1 MKKVNRLAQPESLR
15 MHAVQWTK
23 ELLDEIDK
31 KGSYAKADD
40 SFKHK
45 YRQADVRETLE
56 KMYKKHCCYCESVV
70 GTSSYGRIEMVTTA
84 IPLAL
89 DGGLRQLKV
98 VVCVILTAWEHGNQ
112 KTDTNIC
119 YSII

>member
-31 KGSYAKADD
+31 KGSYAKAGD

-45 YRQADVRETLE
+45 YRQADR
-56 KMYKKHCCYCESVV
+56 KSVV
-70 GTSSYGRIEMVTTA
+70 
-84 IPLAL
+84 
-89 DGGLRQLKV
+89 
-98 VVCVILTAWEHGNQ
+98 
-112 KTDTNIC
+112 
-119 YSII
+119 